1 MFLHKDLN
9 FKIMSTLE
17 DKILDEKLHYYCSS
31 SSEDEENDSG
41 DSDECNDV
49 KYTDDTAQYIAP
61 SYSEWDGTSS
71 NTGPKGVIKDWQ
83 RYKQL
88 EAEKRESQEKE
99 RLQLINKLSLTCRSA
114 LDEEKEKLNETDPEL
129 ANLLNDEFLLEYQRQ
144 RMKEMLAKTEKFC
157 FGKVIDLDN
166 TDQFLQAI
174 DGEDKSVIVIVH
186 IYEDNV
192 SGCEAMNGCLISLA
206 EEYSYVK
213 FCRILGSVAG
223 LSKQFKE
230 FGVPTLLV
238 YKNGQV
244 IGNFVHV
251 TDHLGTDFYS
261 SDVEAFLIE
270 HGILVD
276 KNCIPLIVLK
286 NEIEVSDSE

>member
-1 MFLHKDLN
+1 
-9 FKIMSTLE
+9 MSTLE

>member
-1 MFLHKDLN
+1 
-9 FKIMSTLE
+9 MSTLE
-17 DKILDEKLHYYCSS
+17 DKVLGEKLHYYCSS
-31 SSEDEENDSG
+31 SSEDEGNDSG
-41 DSDECNDV
+41 DSDKECDTV
-49 KYTDDTAQYIAP
+49 KCTEDTVQYVTP
-61 SYSEWDGTSS
+61 SYSEWNGISS

-83 RYKQL
+83 QYKQL

-99 RLQLINKLSLTCRSA
+99 RLQLIKKLSLTCRSA

-129 ANLLNDEFLLEYQRQ
+129 ANLLTDEFLLEYQRQ
-144 RMKEMLAKTEKFC
+144 RMKEMLAKTEKLC
-157 FGKVIDLDN
+157 FGKVIDLEN

-192 SGCEAMNGCLISLA
+192 PGCEAMNGCLISLA
-206 EEYSYVK
+206 EEYPHVK
-213 FCRILGSVAG
+213 FCRILGSIAG
-223 LSKQFKE
+223 LSKQFKK
-230 FGVPTLLV
+230 FGIPTLLV

-251 TDHLGTDFYS
+251 TDHLGIDFYS

-270 HGILVD
+270 HGILVV
-276 KNCIPLIVLK
+276 KNSIPLIVMK
-286 NEIEVSDSE
+286 SENRASDSE